1 MRFCCSDTPQRGT
14 GVEAG
19 GSTERHWGAPA
30 VRPRTQRGG
39 RGGTYGEVSPGG
51 EPLGEVVE
59 GVGPG
64 AHGVAVPVDL
74 VEQVRGLVQP
84 VVADV
89 HILLPHAFGSPC
101 GPEHW

>member
-1 MRFCCSDTPQRGT
+1 MGLRHPTEGEAVGSPRGAA
-14 GVEAG
+14 AG
-19 GSTERHWGAPA
+19 
-30 VRPRTQRGG
+30 RGG
-39 RGGTYGEVSPGG
+39 AGTYGEVSPGG

-74 VEQVRGLVQP
+74 VEQVRGLVEP

-89 HILLPHAFGSPC
+89 HVLLPHAFGSPC
-101 GPEHW
+101 GPNTGE